1 MSAFATLI
9 DPYNPQEFLATVW
22 TKKSVL
28 MQTDYPDRFNS
39 LFSWDTLNYLLNFH
53 ELDASMRLAVGGKVL
68 DKLENANFLERC
80 QSGATLILDRV
91 HKLVPALETFTTDLR
106 AEIGHPVQVNVY
118 CSWPANQ
125 GFSRHY
131 DTHDVFILQ
140 LDGFK
145 EWKVFGETFKYPLKA
160 DKSSKR
166 EPPDDPPLIHTILQ
180 PGDVLYIP
188 RGHWHEALAVD
199 RPSLHLTL
207 GVHGKTGID
216 FLEWAIEQLK
226 QEEIW
231 RENLPLLLLG
241 SPITVQSQ
249 IENLT
254 DRLLESITSQ
264 NLGDR
269 YIQDLGRSP
278 KPVSRYALPQQVG
291 FNVFPEGA
299 KTGFRKPENLSIAIT
314 PLPEQEAYQIV
325 AGNKQVTLK
334 GVPYTFVDRL
344 FHCRT
349 FTGVEVMSWLPEYDW
364 EMDIVPLLTRLV
376 KEGLIY
382 VDG

>member
-1 MSAFATLI
+1 MSALATLVN
-9 DPYNPQEFLATVW
+9 PYSPQKFLAEIW
-22 TKKSVL
+22 TKQSVL
-28 MQTDYPDRFNS
+28 LKTDYPDRFNS

-68 DKLENANFLERC
+68 DKLENVNFLEHC
-80 QSGATLILDRV
+80 QAGATLIIDRV
-91 HKLVPALETFTTDLR
+91 HKLVPPLETFVADLR
-106 AEIGHPVQVNVY
+106 AEIGHPVQVNLY
-118 CSWPANQ
+118 CSWPENQ

-140 LDGFK
+140 LDGLK

-166 EPPDDPPLIHTILQ
+166 EPPDEPPIAHHLLQ

-226 QEEIW
+226 QDEVW
-231 RENLPLLLLG
+231 RENLPLL
-241 SPITVQSQ
+241 SPDMPETVRQK
-249 IENLT
+249 IEQLT
-254 DRLLESITSQ
+254 AHLIESMTTQ
-264 NLGDR
+264 DLGDR
-269 YIQDLGRSP
+269 YTQFLACP
-278 KPVSRYALPQQVG
+278 TKPVPLYALPQQVG
-291 FNVFPEGA
+291 FNIFPNGIN
-299 KTGFRKPENLSIAIT
+299 TCFRKLDRQFIMII
-314 PLPEQEAYQIV
+314 PLPELEAYQIV

-334 GVPYTFVDRL
+334 GVPRSFVDRL
-344 FHCRT
+344 FTAQT
-349 FTGVEVMSWLPEYDW
+349 FTGVEVMSWLPDFDW
-364 EMDIVPLLTRLV
+364 EIDIVPLLTRLV
-376 KEGLIY
+376 KEGLL
-382 VDG
+382 VES

>member
-28 MQTDYPDRFNS
+28 LKTDYPDRFNS

-68 DKLENANFLERC
+68 DRLENENFLERC
-80 QSGATLILDRV
+80 QAGATLIIDRV

-118 CSWPANQ
+118 CSWPENQ
-125 GFSRHY
+125 GFSCHY

-166 EPPDDPPLIHTILQ
+166 EPPDDPPLIHAILQ

-216 FLEWAIEQLK
+216 FLEWAIAQLK
-226 QEEIW
+226 QEEMW
-231 RENLPLLLLG
+231 RENLPLLLPD
-241 SPITVQSQ
+241 SAVTVPAQLESLTAHLVKY
-249 IENLT
+249 IT
-254 DRLLESITSQ
+254 DRELS
-264 NLGDR
+264 DR
-269 YIQDLGRSP
+269 YTQYLAQP
-278 KPVSRYALPQQVG
+278 LKPVPVYSLPQQVG
-291 FNVFPEGA
+291 FNVFPNGV
-299 KTGFRKPENLSIAIT
+299 KTGFKIPDRGSIAIT
-314 PLPEQEAYQIV
+314 SLPEQEAYQI
-325 AGNKQVTLK
+325 AIGYKQVTLK
-334 GVPYTFVDRL
+334 GVPYSFVDRL
-344 FHCRT
+344 FHCRS

-364 EMDIVPLLTRLV
+364 EIDIVPLLTRLV
-376 KEGLIY
+376 KEGLID
-382 VDG
+382 VGG